1 MDPHAALLTRAF
13 DAGPAVRYL
22 LPDPERRRRVMTR
35 SFASYLRYGRRFGQ
49 VDLSPAGAAIWLP
62 DGALPVTLPKLLRCG
77 FAPALASMGV
87 PALRRTYRFDAVSYA
102 LHERVVRGRHLY
114 LFILGAYPP
123 GRGEGERLLQ
133 PGLERADRDGLPCYL
148 ETTAPRAPPF
158 YARYGFKVAAEGDV
172 PGGPRLWGLLRPAA
186 GLFRRVART

>member
-1 MDPHAALLTRAF
+1 MNPHAALLTQAF
-13 DAGPAVRYL
+13 DADPAVRYL

-35 SFASYLRYGRRFGQ
+35 SFASYLRYGGRFGQ

-62 DGALPVTLPKLLRCG
+62 DAALPVTLPKLLRCG

-87 PALRRTYRFDAVSYA
+87 PAFLRTYRFDVTSHA

-123 GRGEGERLLQ
+123 GRGEGNRLLQ
-133 PGLERADRDGLPCYL
+133 PGLERADRAALPCYL
-148 ETTAPRAPPF
+148 ETTAPRALPF
-158 YARYGFKVAAEGDV
+158 YACYGFAVAAESDV
-172 PGGPRLWGLLRPAA
+172 PGGPHLWGLLRPVA
-186 GLFRRVART
+186 G